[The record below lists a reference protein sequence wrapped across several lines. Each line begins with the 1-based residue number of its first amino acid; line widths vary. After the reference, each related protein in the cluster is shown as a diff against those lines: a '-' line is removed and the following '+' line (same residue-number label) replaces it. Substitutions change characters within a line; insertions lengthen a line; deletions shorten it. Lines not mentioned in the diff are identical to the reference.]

1 MTTTVVLANM
11 PASATDVAVKVLDQ
25 TKIRR
30 VKLAVSDNGRTILAD
45 YVYKNGDPTT
55 PTTIRI
61 QQTVDPV
68 KNLIRSSITLSTTQV
83 VLVDDVETERAEVFA
98 TLTFVT
104 PGRMEDAG
112 DVLDMIGTLYSLAFN
127 GVTSKVPNTGVIDSL
142 NFGILD
148 DIYS

>member
-1 MTTTVVLANM
+1 
-11 PASATDVAVKVLDQ
+11 
-25 TKIRR
+25 
-30 VKLAVSDNGRTILAD
+30 
-45 YVYKNGDPTT
+45 
-55 PTTIRI
+55 
-61 QQTVDPV
+61 
-68 KNLIRSSITLSTTQV
+68 LIRSSITLSTTQV